1 MTGRHDMDELQGD
14 RGSLAAQL
22 RSLRMRRGLTLSAL
36 AERTSYSRSSWER
49 YLNGKAL
56 PSATAVTEFA
66 AAVGFPAAT
75 LLIQREREQDGR
87 RPGARSAPPGQE
99 TASPGEDLPHE
110 APQPEGSAAPVPPVG
125 ASRTRVT
132 LISAVSAC
140 MALVAGILIGGW
152 IFGGTDAEGQN
163 QGKAQ
168 GEPQCL
174 EFECR
179 DQDSQRMG
187 CHIGAWT
194 AAATWSDR
202 TYIELRYSPRCR
214 AAWARI
220 TDAHVDDT
228 ARVEGARGARNE
240 RSVTYE
246 NDTYSPMVEA
256 PYPASARACGVIRGK
271 ETCTST
277 GGASPMPPALTDER
291 EPARTP
297 APTGSG

>member
-1 MTGRHDMDELQGD
+1 MDELHGD

-56 PSATAVTEFA
+56 PPATAITEFA
-66 AAVGFPAAT
+66 AAVGVPATA

-87 RPGARSAPPGQE
+87 RPGARSAPIGQE
-99 TASPGEDLPHE
+99 RAAPGEDLPPEASQHE
-110 APQPEGSAAPVPPVG
+110 APQHEGSAEPVPPVG
-125 ASRTRVT
+125 AFRTRVT

-179 DQDSQRMG
+179 NKDSQRMG

-228 ARVEGARGARNE
+228 ARVEGPRGARNE

-246 NDTYSPMVEA
+246 NDTYSPRVEA
-256 PYPASARACGVIRGK
+256 PYPASARACGVISGK
-271 ETCTST
+271 ETCTSA
-277 GGASPMPPALTDER
+277 GGASPCRPR
-291 EPARTP
+291 
-297 APTGSG
+297 